1 MVEFT
6 DNTGVYYYRN
16 PNQTVRRSNQ
26 FYVTNFGQPVV
37 GRQVYN
43 PTTFNNFS
51 QPTGATGIANSLIN
65 ATALASQFVPGAAGN
80 VLRNVVDT
88 AAAVRN
94 IASFAGNVFDPSSQ
108 RLSNSNLPPGA
119 DYFLSQDDSGYYDG
133 EQSLENQTDTRV
145 ILTDPTQKFLSGA
158 LCAPLKAIGGVLFPY
173 NPTISV
179 SSKANYD
186 NQALTHSN
194 YEQPFFVNSTVSDI
208 NVSGT
213 FTASN
218 QEEAK
223 YVMAVIHFF
232 RSVTKM
238 FYGADSLAGTPPPV
252 LFLDGYGSPM
262 FDHVPV
268 VVTDFSMT
276 LPDNVDYI
284 STTTGPAYSTGSRD
298 SNNKTFNGSETLI
311 PSELK
316 ITVNLRPTYSR
327 QRISQKFGLESFASG
342 GLLTRGK
349 PGSKGPGGF
358 I

>member
-16 PNQTVRRSNQ
+16 PNQTVRQSNQ
-26 FYVTNFGQPVV
+26 FYATNFGQPVT

-43 PTTFNNFS
+43 PTAYNGLNPPVGVS
-51 QPTGATGIANSLIN
+51 SIANSLIN
-65 ATALASQFVPGAAGN
+65 ATALASQFVPGTAGN
-80 VLRNVVDT
+80 VLRDVVDT
-88 AAAVRN
+88 AAVVRN
-94 IASFAGNVFDPSSQ
+94 IAAMTGIFNPSNQ
-108 RLSNSNLPPGA
+108 RLFNNNLPPGA
-119 DYFLSQDDSGYYDG
+119 DYLLAEDNSGYYDG
-133 EQSLENQTDTRV
+133 NQSLDAQEDTRV
-145 ILTDPTQKFLSGA
+145 ILTDPTGKFVSGA
-158 LCAPLKAIGGVLFPY
+158 LCSPLKTIGGVLFPY
-173 NPTISV
+173 NPSISF

-194 YEQPFFVNSTVSDI
+194 YEQPFFVNSAVSDI
-208 NVSGT
+208 NISGT
-213 FTASN
+213 FTAN
-218 QEEAK
+218 NTEEAK

-238 FYGADSLAGTPPPV
+238 FYGADSIAGTPPPV

-268 VVTDFSMT
+268 VVTEFQMT

-311 PSELK
+311 PTELK
-316 ITVNLRPTYSR
+316 VTVNLRPTYSR
-327 QRISQKFGLESFASG
+327 ERISQKFGLESFATG

-349 PGSKGPGGF
+349 PGTGGPGGF